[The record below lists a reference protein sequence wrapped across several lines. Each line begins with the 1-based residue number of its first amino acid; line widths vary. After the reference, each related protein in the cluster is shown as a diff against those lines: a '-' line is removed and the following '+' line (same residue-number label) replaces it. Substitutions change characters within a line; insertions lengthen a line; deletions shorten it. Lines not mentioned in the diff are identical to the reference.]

1 MAELNVLGFHTGD
14 SVLHKLDVRF
24 KLLFLVAIS
33 LSSLKAFVPSL
44 SLLTLVMMVALISAG
59 LPLKT
64 ALKDL
69 HYVFLLLLFVFLAR
83 SLSVPGSPVVEFKA
97 VSVTREGLYEGAIV
111 CWRLVVVI
119 MTGLSFILTTRSSE
133 IKAAVEW
140 MLKPFPW
147 VPAKRIAIMLSLI
160 VRFIPVIFEQAQ
172 KTAEAQRARGVENRK
187 NPVYR
192 LKMFGIPLMR
202 RIFERADKLALAMEA
217 RCYSENRTDSLL
229 SSGVRD
235 WIALSCVV
243 CLCFIT
249 ILG

>member
-1 MAELNVLGFHTGD
+1 MAELNVLGFQAGD

-24 KLLFLVAIS
+24 KLLFLVIIS
-33 LSSLKAFVPSL
+33 LSSLKAFVPTL
-44 SLLTLVMMVALISAG
+44 SLLTLVLMVVLMSTG
-59 LPLKT
+59 LSLKT

-69 HYVFLLLLFVFLAR
+69 RYVFWLLLFVFMAR
-83 SLSVPGSPVVEFKA
+83 SLSVPGSSVIEFKS

-111 CWRLVVVI
+111 CWRLVIVI

-160 VRFIPVIFEQAQ
+160 VRFIPVIFEQAK

-192 LKMFGIPLMR
+192 LKMFGIPIMR
-202 RIFERADKLALAMEA
+202 RVFERADNLALAMEA

-229 SSGVRD
+229 SSGIRD
-235 WIALSCVV
+235 WITLAGVV
-243 CLCFIT
+243 CLCLMV
-249 ILG
+249 IL

>member
-1 MAELNVLGFHTGD
+1 MAELNVLGFHAD
-14 SVLHKLDVRF
+14 NSVLHRLDVRF
-24 KLLFLVAIS
+24 KLMFLVVIS

-44 SLLTLVMMVALISAG
+44 SFLTLVLMVALTHAG
-59 LPLKT
+59 LPWKM

-69 HYVFLLLLFVFLAR
+69 RYVFLLLLFVFMAR

-97 VSVTREGLYEGAIV
+97 VSVTREGLYEGAMV
-111 CWRLVVVI
+111 CWRLLIVI
-119 MTGLSFILTTRSSE
+119 MTGLSFVITTRSSE

-147 VPAKRIAIMLSLI
+147 IPAKRIAFMLSLI
-160 VRFIPVIFEQAQ
+160 VRFIPLVFEQAK
-172 KTAEAQRARGVENRK
+172 KTAEAQKARGVENRK

-202 RIFERADKLALAMEA
+202 RIFERADKLILAMEA

-229 SSGVRD
+229 SSGVKD
-235 WIALSCVV
+235 WIALAGVM
-243 CLCFIT
+243 CLCLII

>member
-1 MAELNVLGFHTGD
+1 MAELNVLGFHAGD

-24 KLLFLVAIS
+24 KLLFVVVIS

-44 SLLTLVMMVALISAG
+44 SLLTLVLMVALMSAG
-59 LPLKT
+59 LSLKT

-69 HYVFLLLLFVFLAR
+69 RYVFWLLLFVFIAR
-83 SLSVPGSPVVEFKA
+83 SLSVPGSSVFEFK
-97 VSVTREGLYEGAIV
+97 SFSITREGLYEGAIV
-111 CWRLVVVI
+111 CWRLVIVI
-119 MTGLSFILTTRSSE
+119 MTGLSFVLTTRSSE

-160 VRFIPVIFEQAQ
+160 VRFIPLIFEQAK
-172 KTAEAQRARGVENRK
+172 KTTEAQRARGVENRK

-202 RIFERADKLALAMEA
+202 RVFERADNLALAMEA

-229 SSGVRD
+229 SSDIRD
-235 WIALSCVV
+235 WIALAGVV
-243 CLCFIT
+243 GLCFMIV
-249 ILG
+249 L

>member
-111 CWRLVVVI
+111 CWRLVIVI

>member
-1 MAELNVLGFHTGD
+1 MAELNVLGFHAGD

-24 KLLFLVAIS
+24 KLLFVVVIS

-44 SLLTLVMMVALISAG
+44 SLLTLVLMVALMSAG
-59 LPLKT
+59 LSLKT

-69 HYVFLLLLFVFLAR
+69 RYVFWLLLFVFMAR
-83 SLSVPGSPVVEFKA
+83 SLSVPGSSVIEFKS

-111 CWRLVVVI
+111 CWRLVIVI
-119 MTGLSFILTTRSSE
+119 MTGLSFVLTTRSSE

-160 VRFIPVIFEQAQ
+160 VRFIPVIFEQAK
-172 KTAEAQRARGVENRK
+172 KTAEAQRARGAENRK

-202 RIFERADKLALAMEA
+202 RVFERADNLALAMEA

-229 SSGVRD
+229 SSGIRD
-235 WIALSCVV
+235 WIALAGVV
-243 CLCFIT
+243 CLCFMIV
-249 ILG
+249 L